1 MAKNGNS
8 ANQTLAGDFQV
19 IIFFVLYGFLR
30 GSDAASHGKRPLASN
45 VLIRAA
51 DALETAPPGVLPP
64 IRTRQDVP
72 RMVEALRAEIERANT
87 GRPTKFLQPITAKQ
101 RERGEGW
108 ALLLLGG

>member
-1 MAKNGNS
+1 MFY
-8 ANQTLAGDFQV
+8 TIPDAGRISISV
-19 IIFFVLYGFLR
+19 RFFGGRRY
-30 GSDAASHGKRPLASN
+30 
-45 VLIRAA
+45 RAA

-72 RMVEALRAEIERANT
+72 RMVEALRAEIERANA
-87 GRPTKFLQPITAKQ
+87 GSPTRFLQPITTKQ

>member
-1 MAKNGNS
+1 MVY
-8 ANQTLAGDFQV
+8 TTPDAGTV
-19 IIFFVLYGFLR
+19 SISVRFFSGGRY
-30 GSDAASHGKRPLASN
+30 
-45 VLIRAA
+45 RAA

-72 RMVEALRAEIERANT
+72 RMVETLRAEIERANA
-87 GRPTKFLQPITAKQ
+87 GSPTRFLQPITAKQ

>member
-1 MAKNGNS
+1 MFY
-8 ANQTLAGDFQV
+8 TIPDAGRISISV
-19 IIFFVLYGFLR
+19 RFFGGRRY
-30 GSDAASHGKRPLASN
+30 
-45 VLIRAA
+45 RAA
-51 DALETAPPGVLPP
+51 DALEKAPPGVLPP

-72 RMVEALRAEIERANT
+72 RMVETLRAEIERANT

>member
-1 MAKNGNS
+1 MFYI
-8 ANQTLAGDFQV
+8 TPDAGTV
-19 IIFFVLYGFLR
+19 SISVRFFSGGRYR
-30 GSDAASHGKRPLASN
+30 T
-45 VLIRAA
+45 A

-72 RMVEALRAEIERANT
+72 RMVETLRAEIERANA
-87 GRPTKFLQPITAKQ
+87 GSPTRFLQPVKPRQ

>member
-1 MAKNGNS
+1 MVYTTPDAETMS
-8 ANQTLAGDFQV
+8 ISV
-19 IIFFVLYGFLR
+19 RFFSGGRYR
-30 GSDAASHGKRPLASN
+30 T
-45 VLIRAA
+45 A

-72 RMVEALRAEIERANT
+72 RMVETLRAEIERANA

>member
-1 MAKNGNS
+1 MVY
-8 ANQTLAGDFQV
+8 TTPDAGPMSISV
-19 IIFFVLYGFLR
+19 RFFSGGRY
-30 GSDAASHGKRPLASN
+30 
-45 VLIRAA
+45 RAA

-72 RMVEALRAEIERANT
+72 RMVEALRAEIERANA
-87 GRPTKFLQPITAKQ
+87 GNPTRFLQPVGQRQ

>member
-1 MAKNGNS
+1 MIY
-8 ANQTLAGDFQV
+8 TIPDAGRV
-19 IIFFVLYGFLR
+19 SISVRFFSGRRYR
-30 GSDAASHGKRPLASN
+30 D
-45 VLIRAA
+45 A

-72 RMVEALRAEIERANT
+72 RMVEALRTEIERANAGNST
-87 GRPTKFLQPITAKQ
+87 RFLQPITVKQ